1 MQAPSVTTPAGLTL
15 HDALAALAA
24 SEARHRAL
32 FEQSAAVQLIVDGSS
47 GAIVRANKAAERFY
61 GWPGA
66 VMHSMLITDLD
77 GTTMSEWTELA
88 ASSTVRDGERI
99 RRRHRVAAGEPREV
113 EAFPACVRLDDRDV
127 VHLIVHD
134 VAECARAETAL
145 QAAALHLASLRQR
158 AAAIGHDFNN
168 VLTVLRGATA
178 FLQDAIT
185 ADSPSQEDIA
195 ALERATDRAE
205 ALVRELVELV
215 RRG

>member
-1 MQAPSVTTPAGLTL
+1 MPSPSVTTTGGVTL
-15 HDALAALAA
+15 QDALAALAA

-66 VMHSMLITDLD
+66 AMHAMLITDLD
-77 GTTMSEWTELA
+77 GTTITEWSDLA
-88 ASSTVRDGERI
+88 ASSLVRDGERL
-99 RRRHRVAAGEPREV
+99 RRRHRVAAGEPREI
-113 EAFPACVRLDDRDV
+113 EAFPACMRLDDRDV

-134 VAECARAETAL
+134 IGDRARTEAAL
-145 QAAALHLASLRQR
+145 QAVELHLASLRQR
-158 AAAIGHDFNN
+158 AAATGHDFNN

-178 FLQDAIT
+178 FLQDVIA